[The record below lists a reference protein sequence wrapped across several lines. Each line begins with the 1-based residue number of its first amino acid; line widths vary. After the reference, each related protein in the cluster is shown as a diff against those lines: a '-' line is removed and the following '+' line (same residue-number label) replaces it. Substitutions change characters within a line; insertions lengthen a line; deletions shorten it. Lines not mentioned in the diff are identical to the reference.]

1 MNEIKTSATILLS
14 QWEIIKTLPKSQ
26 QLEVISALLEY
37 ELYGIEP
44 KSSIFEKN
52 KMLKT
57 FWMMSK
63 PLIDKRIRRAENG
76 RKGGLANGGKSKPK
90 ANRKQNESKNKQSK
104 SKREADKEKDKDMD
118 MDKEYPY
125 PSDNPHPPYADIVG
139 TDIEDSNSYDD
150 DYDDEEEWDWD
161 WSKVPDPKDM
171 KRSE

>member
-1 MNEIKTSATILLS
+1 MKNDLQLESQKTSATILPS

-26 QLEVISALLEY
+26 QLEVISALFEY

-57 FWMMSK
+57 FWLMSK

-90 ANRKQNESKNKQSK
+90 ANQKQNESKKKQSK
-104 SKREADKEKDKDMD
+104 SKREADKDKDKDMD

-125 PSDNPHPPYADIVG
+125 PSRISLDAYPVG
-139 TDIEDSNSYDD
+139 TDIKD
-150 DYDDEEEWDWD
+150 DYIDREDEELPVDENGNWIW
-161 WSKVPDPKDM
+161 PD
-171 KRSE
+171 E

>member
-1 MNEIKTSATILLS
+1 MNEIKTSATILPS

-76 RKGGLANGGKSKPK
+76 RKGGFAKAEAGKKKQTSSKTVAK
-90 ANRKQNESKNKQSK
+90 RKQTS
-104 SKREADKEKDKDMD
+104 SKRVADKEKDKDMD

>member
-1 MNEIKTSATILLS
+1 MKNEVQLESQKTSATILPS

-26 QLEVISALLEY
+26 QLEVISALFEY

-57 FWMMSK
+57 FWLMSK
-63 PLIDKRIRRAENG
+63 PLIDKRVRRAENG

-90 ANRKQNESKNKQSK
+90 ANQKQNESKKKQSK
-104 SKREADKEKDKDMD
+104 SKREADKDKDKDMD

-125 PSDNPHPPYADIVG
+125 PSRISLDAYPVG
-139 TDIEDSNSYDD
+139 TDIKD
-150 DYDDEEEWDWD
+150 DYIDREDEELPVDENGNWIW
-161 WSKVPDPKDM
+161 PD
-171 KRSE
+171 E

>member
-1 MNEIKTSATILLS
+1 MIYESQKTSATILPS

-26 QLEVISALLEY
+26 QLEVISALFEY

-57 FWMMSK
+57 FWLMSK
-63 PLIDKRIRRAENG
+63 PLIDKRVRRAENG

-90 ANRKQNESKNKQSK
+90 ANQKQNESKKKQSK
-104 SKREADKEKDKDMD
+104 SKREADKDKDKDMD

-125 PSDNPHPPYADIVG
+125 PSRISLDAYPVG
-139 TDIEDSNSYDD
+139 TDIKD
-150 DYDDEEEWDWD
+150 DYIDREDEELPVDENGNWIW
-161 WSKVPDPKDM
+161 PD
-171 KRSE
+171 E

>member
-1 MNEIKTSATILLS
+1 MKNELQLESQKTSATILPS

-26 QLEVISALLEY
+26 QLEVISALFEY

-57 FWMMSK
+57 FWLMSK
-63 PLIDKRIRRAENG
+63 PLIDKRVRRAENG

-90 ANRKQNESKNKQSK
+90 ANQKQNESKKKQSK
-104 SKREADKEKDKDMD
+104 SKREADKDKDKD

-125 PSDNPHPPYADIVG
+125 PSRISLDAYPVG
-139 TDIEDSNSYDD
+139 TDIKD
-150 DYDDEEEWDWD
+150 DYIDREDEELPVDENGNWIW
-161 WSKVPDPKDM
+161 PD
-171 KRSE
+171 E

>member
-1 MNEIKTSATILLS
+1 MNEIKTSATILPS

-26 QLEVISALLEY
+26 QLEVISALFEY

-44 KSSIFEKN
+44 ESSIFEKN

-90 ANRKQNESKNKQSK
+90 ANRKQNGSKKKQSESK
-104 SKREADKEKDKDMD
+104 RVADKEKDKDMD

-139 TDIEDSNSYDD
+139 TDSNYYND

>member
-1 MNEIKTSATILLS
+1 MKNELQLESQKTSATILPS
-14 QWEIIKTLPKSQ
+14 QWEIIKTLPKTQ
-26 QLEVISALLEY
+26 QLEVISALFEY

-52 KMLKT
+52 KMLKA

-90 ANRKQNESKNKQSK
+90 ANQKQTESKKKQSK
-104 SKREADKEKDKDMD
+104 SKREADKDKDKD

-125 PSDNPHPPYADIVG
+125 PSRISLDAYPVG
-139 TDIEDSNSYDD
+139 TDKYKENIEESEDEWETDENGNWIWP
-150 DYDDEEEWDWD
+150 DEEEGDA
-161 WSKVPDPKDM
+161 
-171 KRSE
+171 

>member
-1 MNEIKTSATILLS
+1 MKNELQLESQKTSATILPS

-26 QLEVISALLEY
+26 QLEVISALFEY

-57 FWMMSK
+57 FWLMSK

-90 ANRKQNESKNKQSK
+90 ANQKQNESKKKQSK
-104 SKREADKEKDKDMD
+104 SKREADKDKDKDMD

-125 PSDNPHPPYADIVG
+125 PSRISLDAYPVG
-139 TDIEDSNSYDD
+139 TDIKD
-150 DYDDEEEWDWD
+150 DYINREDEELPVDENGNWIW
-161 WSKVPDPKDM
+161 PD
-171 KRSE
+171 E

>member
-1 MNEIKTSATILLS
+1 MKNELQLESQKTSATILPS

-26 QLEVISALLEY
+26 QLEVISALFEY

-57 FWMMSK
+57 FWLMSK

-90 ANRKQNESKNKQSK
+90 ANQKQNESKKKQSK
-104 SKREADKEKDKDMD
+104 SKREADKDKDKDMD

-125 PSDNPHPPYADIVG
+125 PSRISLDAYPVG
-139 TDIEDSNSYDD
+139 TDIKD
-150 DYDDEEEWDWD
+150 DYIDREDEELPVDENGNWIW
-161 WSKVPDPKDM
+161 PD
-171 KRSE
+171 E

>member
-1 MNEIKTSATILLS
+1 MNEIKTSATILPS

-26 QLEVISALLEY
+26 QLEVISALFEY

-44 KSSIFEKN
+44 ESSIFEKN

-90 ANRKQNESKNKQSK
+90 ANRKQNGSKKKQSESK
-104 SKREADKEKDKDMD
+104 RVADKEKDKDMD

-139 TDIEDSNSYDD
+139 TDNNNSYED
-150 DYDDEEEWDWD
+150 DYDGEDDWDWD

>member
-1 MNEIKTSATILLS
+1 MKNELQLESQKTSATILPS

-26 QLEVISALLEY
+26 QLEVISALFEY

-57 FWMMSK
+57 FWLMSK
-63 PLIDKRIRRAENG
+63 PLIDKRVRRAENG

-90 ANRKQNESKNKQSK
+90 ANQKQNESKKKQSK
-104 SKREADKEKDKDMD
+104 SKREADKDKDKDMD

-125 PSDNPHPPYADIVG
+125 PSRISLDAYPVG
-139 TDIEDSNSYDD
+139 TDIKD
-150 DYDDEEEWDWD
+150 DYIDREDEELPVDENGNWIW
-161 WSKVPDPKDM
+161 PD
-171 KRSE
+171 E

>member
-1 MNEIKTSATILLS
+1 MKNELQLESQKTSATILPS

-26 QLEVISALLEY
+26 QLEVISALFEY

-90 ANRKQNESKNKQSK
+90 ANQKQNESKKKQSK
-104 SKREADKEKDKDMD
+104 SKREADKDKDKDMD

-125 PSDNPHPPYADIVG
+125 PSRISLDAYPVG
-139 TDIEDSNSYDD
+139 TDIKD
-150 DYDDEEEWDWD
+150 DYIDREDEELPVDENGNWIW
-161 WSKVPDPKDM
+161 PD
-171 KRSE
+171 E

>member
-1 MNEIKTSATILLS
+1 MKNDLQLESQKTSATILPS

-26 QLEVISALLEY
+26 QLEVISALFEY

-57 FWMMSK
+57 FWLMSK

-90 ANRKQNESKNKQSK
+90 ANQKQNESKKKQSK
-104 SKREADKEKDKDMD
+104 SKREADKDKDKDMD

-125 PSDNPHPPYADIVG
+125 PSRISLDAYPVG
-139 TDIEDSNSYDD
+139 TDIKDNYIDRE
-150 DYDDEEEWDWD
+150 DEELPVDENGNWIW
-161 WSKVPDPKDM
+161 PD
-171 KRSE
+171 E